1 MRGRRVPPEYLQ
13 RVIAERQGL
22 DLSTLPDGDE
32 DVDKTERDEAEKEL
46 EEEAQRR
53 YRPRTLGTNADRY
66 REIEEGV
73 LEQEDE
79 EELASTYVFLSL
91 IVLILILNCTYRL
104 RLTSMHIRGD
114 CEGIGED
121 AAEGR
126 VGIAN
131 ADANATPWRTICTK
145 IKQQKRS
152 TSGWRRQ

>member
-22 DLSTLPDGDE
+22 DLSALPDGDE
-32 DVDKTERDEAEKEL
+32 EDDKAERDEAEKEL
-46 EEEAQRR
+46 EEVAQRR

-66 REIEEGV
+66 REIEGGV
-73 LEQEDE
+73 LEQEND

-104 RLTSMHIRGD
+104 RLTFMHTHAHIRGD

-121 AAEGR
+121 AAEGG

-131 ADANATPWRTICTK
+131 ANADATP
-145 IKQQKRS
+145 
-152 TSGWRRQ
+152 